1 METSSGVSRS
11 ASAKAPRL
19 DRRDVGGKKR
29 ARGPAARAES
39 RRGKARSS
47 GDAPLGKT
55 MAMAFLLPR
64 EIHFM
69 CRRARRR
76 ARETARGGAG
86 GGGGVAKLARA
97 LRSRLARRT
106 GRSPRPSRR
115 SPAGGRAR
123 RTADTRAGRC
133 AFLNAP
139 PFSLFALGSAARLRP
154 ARLEAPGS
162 EAVTTIFG
170 EIAWRAERQ
179 KPERLEIPRFLSS
192 RRFCF
197 LSHIILSASVYLRYG
212 NF

>member
-1 METSSGVSRS
+1 MESSSGVSRS

-29 ARGPAARAES
+29 ARGPPARAES

-64 EIHFM
+64 EMHFM

-139 PFSLFALGSAARLRP
+139 PFSLFALAQLLGCDLRGSRL
-154 ARLEAPGS
+154 G
-162 EAVTTIFG
+162 G
-170 EIAWRAERQ
+170 
-179 KPERLEIPRFLSS
+179 
-192 RRFCF
+192 CDD
-197 LSHIILSASVYLRYG
+197 
-212 NF
+212 NFW

>member
-29 ARGPAARAES
+29 ARGPPARAES

-64 EIHFM
+64 EIHLM

-115 SPAGGRAR
+115 SPAGGRAEDA
-123 RTADTRAGRC
+123 RTPRGAVCFFESSTFFPFRA
-133 AFLNAP
+133 
-139 PFSLFALGSAARLRP
+139 GSAARLRP
-154 ARLEAPGS
+154 ARLQA
-162 EAVTTIFG
+162 
-170 EIAWRAERQ
+170 R
-179 KPERLEIPRFLSS
+179 RL
-192 RRFCF
+192 
-197 LSHIILSASVYLRYG
+197 
-212 NF
+212 

>member
-1 METSSGVSRS
+1 MQTSSGVSRS

-29 ARGPAARAES
+29 ARGPPARAES

-139 PFSLFALGSAARLRP
+139 PFSLFALARLRP
-154 ARLEAPGS
+154 ARLQARRLS
-162 EAVTTIFG
+162 VTTLKAVRFG
-170 EIAWRAERQ
+170 
-179 KPERLEIPRFLSS
+179 
-192 RRFCF
+192 F
-197 LSHIILSASVYLRYG
+197 LSHTRWVRLWILAVDFSVCIRSYG

>member
-1 METSSGVSRS
+1 MAFGTREEMETSSGVSRS

-29 ARGPAARAES
+29 ARGPPARAES

-139 PFSLFALGSAARLRP
+139 PFSLFALARLRP
-154 ARLEAPGS
+154 ARLQARRLS
-162 EAVTTIFG
+162 VTTLTAVRFG
-170 EIAWRAERQ
+170 
-179 KPERLEIPRFLSS
+179 
-192 RRFCF
+192 F
-197 LSHIILSASVYLRYG
+197 LSHTRWVRLWILAVDFSVCIRSYG

>member
-29 ARGPAARAES
+29 ARGPPARAES

-64 EIHFM
+64 EIHLM

-123 RTADTRAGRC
+123 RADTRAGRC
-133 AFLNAP
+133 VFLNAP
-139 PFSLFALGSAARLRP
+139 PFSLFALAQLLGCDLARLNKSRTT
-154 ARLEAPGS
+154 ES
-162 EAVTTIFG
+162 VTTILARHPSG
-170 EIAWRAERQ
+170 R
-179 KPERLEIPRFLSS
+179 
-192 RRFCF
+192 
-197 LSHIILSASVYLRYG
+197 
-212 NF
+212 